1 MLFNFIIHL
10 LTIIVLQ
17 CVLYLVQDIRVVLR
31 IVVVNNVEFLVSG
44 SEGSSESTNE
54 SVDWM
59 GMEKEYL

>member
-1 MLFNFIIHL
+1 M
-10 LTIIVLQ
+10 
-17 CVLYLVQDIRVVLR
+17 VLR

-59 GMEKEYL
+59 GMEMEYL